1 MVCFVVKSTMFNLAK
16 DLNFLSRNYLLA
28 HKIVLAGLSSVTIPV
43 AMILTE
49 APFSY
54 FFGE

>member
-1 MVCFVVKSTMFNLAK
+1 MFNLAK